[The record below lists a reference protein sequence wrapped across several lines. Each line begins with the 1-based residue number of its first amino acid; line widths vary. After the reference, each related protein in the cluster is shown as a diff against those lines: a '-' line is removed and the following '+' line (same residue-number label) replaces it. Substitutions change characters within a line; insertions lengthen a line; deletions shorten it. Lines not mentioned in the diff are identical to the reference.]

1 MSSRQTSPFTPFS
14 LEGNDNEGEADFLD
28 PIDAADEIDNDTGVI
43 YNHQRENLRT
53 PRFGFSKTY
62 SSMMM

>member
-28 PIDAADEIDNDTGVI
+28 PIDAADEIDNDTGLI
-43 YNHQRENLRT
+43 TTRE
-53 PRFGFSKTY
+53 KT
-62 SSMMM
+62 